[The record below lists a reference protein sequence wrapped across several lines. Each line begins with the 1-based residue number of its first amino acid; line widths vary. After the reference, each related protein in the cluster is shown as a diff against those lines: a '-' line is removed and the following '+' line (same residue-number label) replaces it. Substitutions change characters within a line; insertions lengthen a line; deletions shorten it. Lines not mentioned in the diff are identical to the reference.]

1 LEQNFFN
8 ADLGHYPVLYIVQSK
23 VVIMRLNSDNMIRT
37 QVSLPADDY
46 ELVKQQA
53 RSLGISAAEVI
64 RRAVRDALPHAKGGA
79 WMRFAGFVES
89 GNPQSSQSLDE
100 IVYGEKD

>member
-1 LEQNFFN
+1 MRQSNKRDRFTVC
-8 ADLGHYPVLYIVQSK
+8 VLMYSANK
-23 VVIMRLNSDNMIRT
+23 TVIINLNSDNMIRT
-37 QVSLPADDY
+37 QVSLPADEY

-53 RSLGISAAEVI
+53 RSLGISVAEVI
-64 RRAVRDALPHAKGGA
+64 RRAVRDALPHAEGGA

-100 IVYGEKD
+100 IIYGEKD